1 MEENNCFFVS
11 SRGLLKACDIH
22 SSFPVSSIHQL
33 YQYDWSN
40 LREGCTIY
48 ICNSAILAFSVI
60 VDQLPC
66 KIILVSGDCDECCPI
81 EVFPTKKDF
90 EDFVENERIIHWFS
104 QNLIIQHPK
113 MTKIPIGLDYHSMTI
128 SEIWGEMISPLE
140 QEKQLLNIRNT
151 ALPFSERIPKIYS
164 NFHFSINTKFAKD
177 RIDAI
182 SQISADLVYYEPS
195 KLERYDTWKK
205 QMKYVFVAS
214 PHGNGLDCHRT
225 WEALCLGCIAIVK
238 TSPLDDLYDGLP
250 VLIVEEWSCIT
261 EAVLL
266 ETIEKCRNMGFYYE
280 KLSLN
285 YWMDKI
291 RDYNVL

>member
-1 MEENNCFFVS
+1 MGENNCFFIS
-11 SRGLLKACDIH
+11 SRGLLKSCDIH
-22 SSFPVSSIHQL
+22 SSVPISSIHQL

-48 ICNSAILAFSVI
+48 ICNSAILAFAVI
-60 VDQLPC
+60 IDQLPC
-66 KIILVSGDCDECCPI
+66 KIILVSGDCDECCPMEI
-81 EVFPTKKDF
+81 FPTEIEF
-90 EDFVENERIIHWFS
+90 QLFVENERIIHWFS

-128 SEIWGEMISPLE
+128 SDIWGEMISPLE

-151 ALPFSERIPKIYS
+151 ALPFFERIPKIYS

-182 SQISADLVYYEPS
+182 SQIPADLVYYEPS

-225 WEALCLGCIAIVK
+225 WEALCLGCIVIVK

-266 ETIEKCRNMGFYYE
+266 ETIEKCRNMGFYYD

-291 RDYNVL
+291 RDYSVL